1 MLTLAS
7 VAHWDLSFSFSLES
21 WASCQNL
28 EQLFSLRWPAKQDE
42 YSLPRMFLQRMQKDL
57 LRSLVV
63 LLRFCYTSPT
73 DESPS
78 KEGEG

>member
-7 VAHWDLSFSFSLES
+7 VAHWDLSFSLES

-42 YSLPRMFLQRMQKDL
+42 NSLPRMYFKENAERLTQVPGCSFK
-57 LRSLVV
+57 V
-63 LLRFCYTSPT
+63 LLKIINR
-73 DESPS
+73 
-78 KEGEG
+78 